1 MKKYKLIV
9 CVISI
14 ILIISISLVIF
25 LITNNKKIE
34 IGNNDNNQIL
44 NMNSYEAKIEVTVVS
59 NKNTNRYKMTQ
70 QYKKNEYSIQEIE
83 EPENIRGVKM
93 EYRNNTLSL
102 SNTNLNLTKLYED
115 YKYISENNLFLN
127 EFIDDFN
134 NNSNSKKKENEDEI
148 ILTTDCRT
156 QENKYQVKKKLTMD
170 KKTNKPKKLEVQ
182 DINQNITVYIL
193 YNEISYK

>member
-1 MKKYKLIV
+1 MKKNTLI
-9 CVISI
+9 IFLIFAI
-14 ILIISISLVIF
+14 ILIFSIIF
-25 LITNNKKIE
+25 FTTDNKKVE

-59 NKNTNRYKMTQ
+59 NKNTNKYKMIQ
-70 QYKKNEYSIQEIE
+70 QYKKGEYCIQEVE
-83 EPENIRGVKM
+83 EPENIRGVRM
-93 EYRNNTLSL
+93 EYSNNTLSIKN
-102 SNTNLNLTKLYED
+102 SNLNLTNIYEN
-115 YKYISENNLFLN
+115 YKYIAENNLFLN

-134 NNSNSKKKENEDEI
+134 NNSNSKREENKDEI

-156 QENKYQVKKKLTMD
+156 QENKYQVKKKLIID
-170 KKTNKPKKLEVQ
+170 SKTNKPKKLEVQ